1 MHVLETRAM
10 NLGQQL
16 MEILG
21 VMASD
26 STKSDRSLVQ
36 VWKSTFPINWG

>member
-1 MHVLETRAM
+1 MHILVTRAM

-26 STKSDRSLVQ
+26 STKSDR
-36 VWKSTFPINWG
+36 